1 MRKHLSTIVLLFIL
15 LIGLSLLL
23 YPTVSDYWNSFH
35 QTRAIA
41 TYAENVAALDNASY
55 DAIWDA
61 ARQYNRNLC
70 SRSNS
75 FLLSQEQKAEY
86 ESLLDISGQGVM
98 GYIEIPEIDVSL
110 PIYHGTEDPVLQV
123 AIGHLE
129 WSSLPVGGE
138 STHCVLS
145 GHRGLPSAKLFTDL
159 DKLREGDTFLLRD
172 QYPPAAGSRTP
183 HRQYRGS
190 QNRAGHRRRR
200 PVRAHV
206 GGARRG
212 DPHAA
217 DSVDPSAAAQAQ
229 KEIGGFFMRKHVI
242 SGLLALLF
250 LLALP
255 LSAAAHAV
263 PDESRNGHCSIT
275 VSMTYKGKAVR
286 GGTLALYKVGDVAED
301 DGNYSFVP
309 VEEIQA
315 DIPEFGD
322 IESPDLAG
330 RLAELEGKLTPV
342 TSDPVTVD
350 KDGNATFSDLT
361 FGLYL
366 VVQKT
371 AASGYGKTAPF
382 LVSVPYLYA
391 DEYQYDVT
399 SQPKTDLEREVKP
412 TAPPSS
418 GGGKKLPQTGQLWWP
433 VPVLACAGLGCIA
446 VGLFRRREARDEG

>member
-1 MRKHLSTIVLLFIL
+1 
-15 LIGLSLLL
+15 
-23 YPTVSDYWNSFH
+23 
-35 QTRAIA
+35 
-41 TYAENVAALDNASY
+41 
-55 DAIWDA
+55 
-61 ARQYNRNLC
+61 
-70 SRSNS
+70 
-75 FLLSQEQKAEY
+75 
-86 ESLLDISGQGVM
+86 
-98 GYIEIPEIDVSL
+98 
-110 PIYHGTEDPVLQV
+110 
-123 AIGHLE
+123 
-129 WSSLPVGGE
+129 
-138 STHCVLS
+138 
-145 GHRGLPSAKLFTDL
+145 
-159 DKLREGDTFLLRD
+159 
-172 QYPPAAGSRTP
+172 
-183 HRQYRGS
+183 
-190 QNRAGHRRRR
+190 
-200 PVRAHV
+200 
-206 GGARRG
+206 
-212 DPHAA
+212 
-217 DSVDPSAAAQAQ
+217 
-229 KEIGGFFMRKHVI
+229 MRKHVI

-255 LSAAAHAV
+255 VSAAAQSV

-275 VSMTYKGKAVR
+275 VSMTYKGKAVC

-309 VEEIQA
+309 VKEIQA

-330 RLAELEGKLTPV
+330 KLCKLESKLTPV
-342 TSDPVTVD
+342 TDLPKKVGE
-350 KDGNATFSDLT
+350 DGKATFSDLT

-412 TAPPSS
+412 TAPPSP

-433 VPVLACAGLGCIA
+433 VTVLACAGLGCIA

>member
-1 MRKHLSTIVLLFIL
+1 
-15 LIGLSLLL
+15 
-23 YPTVSDYWNSFH
+23 
-35 QTRAIA
+35 
-41 TYAENVAALDNASY
+41 
-55 DAIWDA
+55 
-61 ARQYNRNLC
+61 
-70 SRSNS
+70 
-75 FLLSQEQKAEY
+75 
-86 ESLLDISGQGVM
+86 
-98 GYIEIPEIDVSL
+98 
-110 PIYHGTEDPVLQV
+110 
-123 AIGHLE
+123 
-129 WSSLPVGGE
+129 
-138 STHCVLS
+138 
-145 GHRGLPSAKLFTDL
+145 
-159 DKLREGDTFLLRD
+159 
-172 QYPPAAGSRTP
+172 
-183 HRQYRGS
+183 
-190 QNRAGHRRRR
+190 
-200 PVRAHV
+200 
-206 GGARRG
+206 
-212 DPHAA
+212 
-217 DSVDPSAAAQAQ
+217 
-229 KEIGGFFMRKHVI
+229 MRKHVI

-330 RLAELEGKLTPV
+330 RLAELKGKLTPV

-399 SQPKTDLEREVKP
+399 SQPKTDLEREVPTKP
-412 TAPPSS
+412 TSPTTKPTTPS
-418 GGGKKLPQTGQLWWP
+418 GGGEKLPQTGQLWWP